1 MPQQP
6 QPRPTDSVSAENL
19 SYWYMSRQPLTILCF
34 LLPLIALYEIGLAL
48 FLKSEQGTITNIAH
62 ETLVNFFR
70 AFGISDTGGL
80 YLGGIAI
87 VVVLLV
93 WHILARA
100 PWRVDTKALGIMAVE
115 SALLALPLI
124 ALGLLINQK
133 VIQPDAAPPAAGM
146 AAAPFDQLDVWSG
159 LTISVGAGLYEELMF
174 RMLLIA
180 LVHTILVDV
189 AKLPHRLGASIAV
202 TVAAIAFTI
211 YHPLF
216 SEVEQVLWASVLFYF
231 LAGLY
236 FGLVYVVRGF
246 GIVVG
251 VHATYDIIIV
261 ISMLPS
267 GQSG

>member
-1 MPQQP
+1 M
-6 QPRPTDSVSAENL
+6 
-19 SYWYMSRQPLTILCF
+19 TILCF

-48 FLKSEQGTITNIAH
+48 FLRSEQGTITNIAH
-62 ETLVNFFR
+62 ETLIYFFQT
-70 AFGISDTGGL
+70 FGISDTGGL

-87 VVVLLV
+87 IVVLLV

-100 PWRVDTKALGIMAVE
+100 PWRLDGRTVSIMAVE
-115 SALLALPLI
+115 SLLLALPLI
-124 ALGLLINQK
+124 ALGLLINQR
-133 VIQPDAAPPAAGM
+133 VIQPETAPPAAGV
-146 AAAPFDQLDVWSG
+146 ASATFGELDVWTG
-159 LTISVGAGLYEELMF
+159 LTISIGAGLYEELMF

-189 AKLPHRLGASIAV
+189 AKLPHGLGAVIAV
-202 TVAAIAFTI
+202 TIAAVAFTI

-216 SEVEQVLWASVLFYF
+216 SENEQLRWASVLFYF

-251 VHATYDIIIV
+251 VHAAYDIIIV
-261 ISMLPS
+261 LSMLPS
-267 GQSG
+267 RGES